1 MIQKYVDQLA
11 EDIQKAAERTTIY
24 SQVKSQP
31 DSIGEDFQDP
41 IAEVEEFLHGP
52 KYKLSEIVGIEAS
65 TLPADHL
72 LSDRQTGLLAS
83 KLEFLLNA
91 FHFYPDFPTNNG
103 KTVPPRLR
111 YRAMRESWEYENP
124 IVSSGEIHL
133 EFCDYDETQCPFPG
147 YCATC
152 SELHES
158 DEQFIPSIF
167 NYCDR
172 WCERCA
178 FTAKCRT
185 FALEKELS
193 EIHNNNDKSLDEK
206 VLDFENRLS
215 GSFSDGIHE
224 DSDSENYFDHEDH
237 EDPNDLFSIKNRS
250 KRHPIASLTHT
261 YSKKS
266 HQWLKTIAKTCRIEF
281 TRWLACGDADQ
292 ILNAIETVGW
302 YHFFIYPKILR
313 ALSGYFELED
323 DDFAEEDMNG
333 TAKIAL
339 ISIDKS
345 IESFTFLMTHIP
357 SQHIEIKGFIEQL
370 GGLRKDME
378 LLFPYARSFIRKGL
392 DE

>member
-11 EDIQKAAERTTIY
+11 EDIQKAAERITIY
-24 SQVKSQP
+24 SQLKSLP

-41 IAEVEEFLHGP
+41 IAGVEEFLHGP

-65 TLPADHL
+65 MLPADHL
-72 LSDRQTGLLAS
+72 LSDGHTELLAS
-83 KLEFLLNA
+83 KMESLLIA

-124 IVSSGEIHL
+124 IVSSGEIHI

-147 YCATC
+147 YCTTC
-152 SELHES
+152 SEFPEN
-158 DEQFIPSIF
+158 EEEFIPSIY

-178 FTAKCRT
+178 FTAKCRS
-185 FALEKELS
+185 FALEKELL
-193 EIHNNNDKSLDEK
+193 ELQNNTEKSLDEK
-206 VLDFENRLS
+206 IPGIENRLS
-215 GSFSDGIHE
+215 GSFPDGIQE
-224 DSDSENYFDHEDH
+224 GSDTATLFDYGDQEI
-237 EDPNDLFSIKNRS
+237 PNDLLSIKNKS
-250 KRHPIASLTHT
+250 KRHPIAVLTHT
-261 YSKKS
+261 YSEKS
-266 HQWLKTIAKTCRIEF
+266 HQWLKTVTKTCRIEL
-281 TRWLACGDADQ
+281 TQWLASGDADQ

-345 IESFTFLMTHIP
+345 IEAFTFLMAHIP
-357 SQHIEIKGFIEQL
+357 SQQIEIKGFIEQL
-370 GGLRKDME
+370 GGLRKEME
-378 LLFPYARSFIRKGL
+378 VLFPYARRFIRRGL